1 MAEIEFAARIVF
13 TLSLYTIV
21 TCRYIGTWTVS
32 NVQCPMDTWLIQ
44 LNRSYNVEGENFI
57 IRPSP
62 GLTAVR
68 IFTVYFVLLL
78 FFFVYDHQKDYLRT

>member
-21 TCRYIGTWTVS
+21 TCISGLG
-32 NVQCPMDTWLIQ
+32 QCPMDTWLIQ

-62 GLTAVR
+62 RLTAVR

-78 FFFVYDHQKDYLRT
+78 FFSVFDHQKDYLGT